1 MSISSKVGQLATN
14 DVLAFEDM
22 FDASVIEEQRKSSN
36 SGTRRTIPL
45 VFQQSEH
52 PLWVPRLKLTKQ
64 GEAPVFV
71 STKEAFNVYQ
81 EVTNK
86 KGESK
91 LALLPIVEYHGWIML
106 AEYGAGVSE
115 WDGTN
120 KVMHNHCNTLG
131 SAPLGKDNKKVNA
144 IFYPLRSMY
153 QYDVD
158 APYTKPSQDVTSL
171 NPFGSRGEWCGDCIN
186 NCHNQIPSVVE
197 PDGKLLRC
205 KAWGYMYMMVTG
217 LTVKE
222 GDDIV
227 RYNVKELYNSKSEPL
242 SYFPL
247 AIDLKE
253 SSIQGAPKQGIIGA
267 AQVHEDCKLEPYKYV
282 TGTNIRDIPRLSS
295 DIEIAKFKL
304 IHSRPYSIRA
314 VFKENALTGD
324 KATWSQGHFVQ
335 DYETKTDLNFKEQI
349 DARQEEHDECLTIW
363 KEASPT
369 REIQEL
375 TGLEL
380 GHFGNATGGVN
391 NLKSADVYNV
401 DPIVTDSEEGWGVDV

>member
-1 MSISSKVGQLATN
+1 MSISSKAGELATN
-14 DVLAFEDM
+14 DNVFSFEDM
-22 FDASVIEEQRKSSN
+22 FDASAIEEQRKSSN
-36 SGTRRTIPL
+36 TNVRRTIPL

-64 GEAPVFV
+64 GEAPVVV
-71 STKEAFNVYQ
+71 STKEPFNVYQ
-81 EVTNK
+81 EVINK

-131 SAPLGKDNKKVNA
+131 SAPLGQSNTKVNA

-153 QYDVD
+153 QYDAD
-158 APYTKPSQDVTSL
+158 APYTKPSQDVLSL
-171 NPFGSRGEWCGDCIN
+171 NPFGSRGEWCGDCIR

-197 PDGKLLRC
+197 PDNKLLRC
-205 KAWGYMYMMVTG
+205 KAWGYMYMMVTS

-227 RYNVKELYNSKSEPL
+227 RYNVKELYNNKSEPL
-242 SYFPL
+242 NYFPL

-267 AQVHEDCKLEPYKYV
+267 AQVHEDCKLEPYKFV
-282 TGTNIRDIPRLSS
+282 LGTNIRDIPRLTNPV
-295 DIEIAKFKL
+295 EIAKFKSV
-304 IHSRPYSIRA
+304 HSRPYSLRA
-314 VFKENALTGD
+314 VFKENAITGD

-335 DYETKTDLNFKEQI
+335 DYETKSDLNFKEQI
-349 DARQEEHDECLTIW
+349 DARQDERDECLAIW
-363 KEASPT
+363 KETSPL

-375 TGLEL
+375 TNLPL
-380 GHFGNATGGVN
+380 GQFGNDVTS
-391 NLKSADVYNV
+391 LKSADVAHF
-401 DPIVTDSEEGWGVDV
+401 DPVVNDSDEGWGVDI